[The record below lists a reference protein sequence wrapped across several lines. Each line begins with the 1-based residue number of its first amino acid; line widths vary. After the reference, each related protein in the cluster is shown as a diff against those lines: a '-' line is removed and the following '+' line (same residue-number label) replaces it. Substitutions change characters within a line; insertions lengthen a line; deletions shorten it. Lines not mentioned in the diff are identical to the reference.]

1 MRHWRL
7 TSCPKMEGFTGAYI
21 RANNP
26 DFIYDLAKKY
36 MLTITPQGRDPI
48 MTSLDGT
55 NDAFKALRTCRECGV
70 TNPQRPLGPR

>member
-26 DFIYDLAKKY
+26 DFIYELAKKY

-48 MTSLDGT
+48 MISLDGT
-55 NDAFKALRTCRECGV
+55 QRCVQGLAHLPGGGV

>member
-48 MTSLDGT
+48 MI
-55 NDAFKALRTCRECGV
+55 
-70 TNPQRPLGPR
+70 